1 MELDKINNNSTLP
14 TTAVFPRKIILHQKY
29 KLQQTAAHARMSFV
43 ISTAD
48 TLPLQLI
55 LHTLRITQDIC
66 LASQNWIIFEK
77 ASIAIN
83 LFSGI

>member
-48 TLPLQLI
+48 TLPL
-55 LHTLRITQDIC
+55 HTLRITQDIC

>member
-1 MELDKINNNSTLP
+1 MELDKINENSTLP
-14 TTAVFPRKIILHQKY
+14 TTAVFPRKIMLHQKY
-29 KLQQTAAHARMSFV
+29 KLQQTAAHAWMSFV

-55 LHTLRITQDIC
+55 LRTLRITQDLC
-66 LASQNWIIFEK
+66 LATQKWIIFEK

-83 LFSGI
+83 LFSDI